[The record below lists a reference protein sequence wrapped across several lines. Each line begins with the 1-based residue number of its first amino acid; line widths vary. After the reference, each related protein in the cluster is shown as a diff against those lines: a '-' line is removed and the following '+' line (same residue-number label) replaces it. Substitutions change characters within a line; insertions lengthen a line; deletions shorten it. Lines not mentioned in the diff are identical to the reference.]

1 MPSDESGH
9 APPSPKQ
16 PKRHFPSWDQIGD
29 FVLSTIQL
37 KRSVDAL
44 KDENRKLDERI
55 AAMQRQL
62 DEQTGQ
68 LRILSEFVNK
78 AMEER
83 VEARAEEAAVRAFE
97 RMAAIAGITP
107 ARPKA
112 ETKPKTKAK
121 E

>member
-16 PKRHFPSWDQIGD
+16 PERHFPSWGQIGD
-29 FVLSTIQL
+29 FRAQHDPA

-97 RMAAIAGITP
+97 RMATIAGITP
-107 ARPKA
+107 TRPKA
-112 ETKPKTKAK
+112 KAKTKPKAKA
-121 E
+121 